1 MPLESGDDVIM
12 SITDADLVD
21 WIIAEGVLAS
31 SLEALVSGLGQRL
44 LERGFAVS
52 RVYLSMPTVH
62 PAVRI
67 VGAVWRR
74 ETGASPEAID
84 HARGANLFQTSPFGA
99 MLASNQLRRRWRL
112 ETGEGVEDFA
122 ILATLKAAG
131 ATDYFAALTPF
142 RNPEAPTLEG
152 IAMSFTADR
161 PDGFHDDELALI
173 DRLVMPLALAAYRIA
188 LFDVAASLL
197 DTYVGL
203 SAGRRVLRGEIQR
216 GRGETVYA
224 ALLMADL
231 RGFTRFADRTAAD
244 QVIGLL
250 DTHFDAM
257 AEPITSRGGDILK
270 FMGDGL
276 LAVFPIDGDRDKV
289 AASRAAVDAAT
300 DALARNCDINQA
312 MPPESRLELDI
323 ALHLGEI
330 FYGNIGS
337 ANRLDFTVVG
347 SAVNESSRMEA
358 LCGELG
364 TPLVMSAGFAA
375 ICGRPTASLGWHRLR
390 GVADDRELYTL
401 EAPDTRASRKR
412 ERKAFRQTE

>member
-1 MPLESGDDVIM
+1 M
-12 SITDADLVD
+12 SITHADLVD

-84 HARGANLFQTSPFGA
+84 HARGANLFQISPFGA

-161 PDGFHDDELALI
+161 PDGFHDDELA
-173 DRLVMPLALAAYRIA
+173 
-188 LFDVAASLL
+188 
-197 DTYVGL
+197 
-203 SAGRRVLRGEIQR
+203 
-216 GRGETVYA
+216 
-224 ALLMADL
+224 
-231 RGFTRFADRTAAD
+231 
-244 QVIGLL
+244 
-250 DTHFDAM
+250 
-257 AEPITSRGGDILK
+257 
-270 FMGDGL
+270 
-276 LAVFPIDGDRDKV
+276 
-289 AASRAAVDAAT
+289 
-300 DALARNCDINQA
+300 N
-312 MPPESRLELDI
+312 
-323 ALHLGEI
+323 
-330 FYGNIGS
+330 
-337 ANRLDFTVVG
+337 
-347 SAVNESSRMEA
+347 
-358 LCGELG
+358 
-364 TPLVMSAGFAA
+364 
-375 ICGRPTASLGWHRLR
+375 
-390 GVADDRELYTL
+390 
-401 EAPDTRASRKR
+401 
-412 ERKAFRQTE
+412 